1 MSTKSIQS
9 AEIPSHIFHQI
20 AAERADTGLIIQTL
34 EGRVLWAN
42 DAYYRTMKLQPE
54 DVIGQHPLNFAFG
67 TNDKLSDEEIAN
79 FRFNPEDYE
88 HETNVI
94 RKNVRGDGTTIL
106 LHITLS
112 FYPSETDASYAVLV
126 AREVTQ
132 DVAREK
138 EMQEANERLKY
149 IAAHDCLTDVA
160 NRSELTRLL
169 DQMLTDASTN
179 GSQIGVMHVDLDR
192 FKEIND
198 THGHSAGDAVLKT
211 VANRFQKHIRKNDFV
226 ARVGGDEFVV
236 VCGNISDLVEL
247 KQIAN
252 ALIAAMEEPVAWNG
266 ANLVCGISIGVA
278 LSNREVQSV
287 EELLLKS
294 DFALYDAKKTGRGRV
309 ALYNHSLHE
318 KYAFETELATDL
330 KVAVRNKDIRFH
342 FQPIVGAIE
351 NDVRG
356 LETLVRW
363 NHPKYGMLSP
373 ASFLPIAQHIGIM
386 ADIDFLAIDA
396 ALDLKL
402 RINKVGFGAVRVS
415 INASAELLMN
425 PQFVDHL
432 CAGLDGRGLN
442 RDSIV
447 IEVLET
453 VVFRKQEGD
462 ISYFEVLEQ
471 LSKAGI
477 RVVLD
482 DFGSGNAG
490 LAQLSKLNVSG
501 LKTDISLIDNLL
513 TDRATELVYTA
524 LINLCHDLD
533 LHVVTEGVE
542 TEAQAQRVA
551 DIGSESMQGFWF
563 THPLQESKI
572 IDWLRAN
579 CQSVTR
585 RSQRRQL
592 DLQLNGGQKRADTQ
606 SAHPRD

>member
-1 MSTKSIQS
+1 MLPKSIQS
-9 AEIPSHIFHQI
+9 ADNRSHIFHQI

-42 DAYYRTMKLQPE
+42 DAYYRTMKLHPK

-67 TNDKLSDEEIAN
+67 PSERLSDEEIAN

-94 RKNVRGDGTTIL
+94 RKNVRGDGVTIL
-106 LHITLS
+106 LHVTLS
-112 FYPSETDASYAVLV
+112 FYPSTANASYAVLV

-132 DVAREK
+132 DVAREE
-138 EMQEANERLKY
+138 EMRNANERLKH
-149 IAAHDCLTDVA
+149 IAAHDNLTDVA

-169 DQMLTDASTN
+169 DQMLTDASAD

-211 VANRFQKHIRKNDFV
+211 VANRFQKHVRKNDFV

-236 VCGNISDLVEL
+236 VCGNINNLAEL

-252 ALIAAMEEPVAWNG
+252 ALISAMEEAIPWNG

-278 LSNREVQSV
+278 LSNPEVQSV

-294 DFALYDAKKTGRGRV
+294 DFALYDAKKSGRCRV
-309 ALYNHSLHE
+309 ALYNQNLHE
-318 KYAFETELATDL
+318 KYAFETELAVDL
-330 KVAVRNKDIRFH
+330 KLAVQNNSISFH
-342 FQPIVGAIE
+342 FQPIVGAVE
-351 NDVRG
+351 SDVRG

-363 NHPKYGMLSP
+363 NHPKYGMLAP

-402 RINKVGFGAVRVS
+402 RINRQGFEAVWLS
-415 INASAELLMN
+415 INASPELLIN
-425 PQFVDHL
+425 PDFMDYL
-432 CAGLDGRGLN
+432 CAALDKRGLG
-442 RDSIV
+442 RESIV

-453 VVFRKQEGD
+453 VVFRKKDGETG
-462 ISYFEVLEQ
+462 YFKILER
-471 LSKAGI
+471 LAEAGI

-501 LKTDISLIDNLL
+501 LKTDLSLIDNLL
-513 TDRATELVYTA
+513 SDRATELVYTA

-542 TEAQAQRVA
+542 TEALAQRVS
-551 DIGSESMQGFWF
+551 DIGSASMQGYWW
-563 THPLQESKI
+563 THPLPENEI
-572 IDWLRAN
+572 TGWLRAN
-579 CQSVTR
+579 CQTSTR
-585 RSQRRQL
+585 RLKQGSL
-592 DLQLNGGQKRADTQ
+592 ELQSKITETGKPVLPQG
-606 SAHPRD
+606 